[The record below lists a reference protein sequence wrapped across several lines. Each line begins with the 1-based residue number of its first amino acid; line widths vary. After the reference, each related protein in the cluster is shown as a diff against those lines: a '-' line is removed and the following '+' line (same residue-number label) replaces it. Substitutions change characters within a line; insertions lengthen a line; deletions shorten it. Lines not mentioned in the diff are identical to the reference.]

1 MISLIIS
8 SEINFCVLESLEFNF
23 LNQLIR
29 SVISILTS
37 SLISLALT
45 LKHKDS
51 FLSLEPL
58 QVSQIISSIYLF
70 AHLLNAIDSV
80 FLY

>member
-1 MISLIIS
+1 MIS
-8 SEINFCVLESLEFNF
+8 SEIYFCVLESLEFDF
-23 LNQLIR
+23 LNQLIK
-29 SVISILTS
+29 SVISMLTS
-37 SLISLALT
+37 SLISLSLT
-45 LKHKDS
+45 LKYKDS

-70 AHLLNAIDSV
+70 AHLLKAIDSV